1 MKVSLTESS
10 SSDVGSWGAHSWS
23 PSASSTE
30 LQIKVRGRSVTGS
43 QCGAKERLFF
53 RGKDGGC
60 FVRGRVGVEE
70 ALVRGVREKPPDAL
84 QTLGFEEALDGKTR
98 AGQGTW
104 EEEEYT
110 VRSMSFLH
118 NQDQGL
124 TRTVAK

>member
-1 MKVSLTESS
+1 M
-10 SSDVGSWGAHSWS
+10 
-23 PSASSTE
+23 
-30 LQIKVRGRSVTGS
+30 VRGG
-43 QCGAKERLFF
+43 
-53 RGKDGGC
+53 
-60 FVRGRVGVEE
+60 
-70 ALVRGVREKPPDAL
+70 REKPPDAL

-110 VRSMSFLH
+110 VRSSFLH